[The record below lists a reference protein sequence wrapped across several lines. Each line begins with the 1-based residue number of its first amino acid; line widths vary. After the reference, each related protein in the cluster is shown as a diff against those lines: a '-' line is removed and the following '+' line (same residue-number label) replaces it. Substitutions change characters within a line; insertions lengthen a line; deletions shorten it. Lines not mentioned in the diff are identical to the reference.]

1 MTREQNNS
9 KVTEQIIF
17 LNIIGI
23 MFPLNLE
30 RPGGVKRIP
39 PHRFFGPKIWSFKAI
54 KMKLSVPV
62 LW

>member
-1 MTREQNNS
+1 MTREQNKS

-17 LNIIGI
+17 LNIVWI
-23 MFPLNLE
+23 MFQ
-30 RPGGVKRIP
+30 KDP
-39 PHRFFGPKIWSFKAI
+39 PNRFFAPKIWSFKAI